1 MPLRK
6 HVQCC
11 LFLQEFFLKLLFQTA
26 HAAAAAAIA
35 TRVIKAGVEVLR
47 RSTSTFLLTWSRLAT
62 APSTA
67 ASLLPPPAAA
77 PLRRAVPPRS
87 ALCEAA
93 ECRADG
99 VQSRAGPRAERPGV
113 RDRDKGRKAGSS
125 APTAETARR
134 AQTDSEI
141 PGEAGQV

>member
-1 MPLRK
+1 M
-6 HVQCC
+6 
-11 LFLQEFFLKLLFQTA
+11 
-26 HAAAAAAIA
+26 
-35 TRVIKAGVEVLR
+35 
-47 RSTSTFLLTWSRLAT
+47 STFLLTWSRLAT

-67 ASLLPPPAAA
+67 ASLLPPPQLPRRCPG
-77 PLRRAVPPRS
+77 PLRRAAPQRS